1 MNRQDKIFI
10 VFITISTLLLLF
22 FSDRIFNIS
31 SQNAA
36 AVVYYKNQEVARYD
50 LSKDQIQ
57 THQGTLGDVVLEI
70 KEQQVRVLTE
80 NSPLHICSIQ
90 GWVKNMYVPIVCL
103 PNELVIQ
110 IEDDSHEIQV
120 ETDDVDGSI
129 G

>member
-10 VFITISTLLLLF
+10 IFITISTLLLLF

-36 AVVYYKNQEVARYD
+36 AVVYYKNKEVARYD
-50 LSKDQIQ
+50 LSKDQVQ

>member
-10 VFITISTLLLLF
+10 VFITISTLLLLI

-70 KEQQVRVLTE
+70 KEQQVRVVTE